1 MASAVNWK
9 NPYADRL
16 GEWLKGNLHTHTS
29 PASACGSQPSA
40 EVIEL
45 YWQKGYQFLSVSDH
59 MALSEI
65 AESRGMTWIPGIE
78 WNSEAG
84 EHTGIFTGDRAQLSE
99 MIGIQVHDDL
109 LKRLSGTDALVILN
123 HPNWQ
128 AVPHYSREALHR
140 KIPYDGIEIFNAV
153 IGRLVGNPDSTDKWD
168 HLLSQGRRVLGFASD
183 DSHRATDI
191 GRAWL
196 CVRAAKRTPEAV
208 IQAIKQGNF
217 YCSSG
222 IIFSDIRRENA
233 AIHVESDNAEEIMAT
248 GVDGRVIKTVKE
260 RQMTLEL
267 GGLDTPYVRFTA
279 RGCPAIMG
287 WTQPFFLK

>member
-1 MASAVNWK
+1 MPSTVNWI
-9 NPYADRL
+9 NPYADRQ
-16 GEWLKGNLHTHTS
+16 GEWLRGNLHTHTS
-29 PASACGSQPSA
+29 PASACGSQPAA
-40 EVIEL
+40 EVIDL
-45 YWQKGYQFLSVSDH
+45 YWQRGYQFLSVSDH
-59 MALSEI
+59 MALSVI

-84 EHTGIFTGDRAQLSE
+84 EHTGIFTADRALLSE
-99 MIGIQVHDDL
+99 MIGIKVHDDV

-128 AVPHYSREALHR
+128 AVPHYSREALHQ

-183 DSHRATDI
+183 DSHRADDI

-196 CVRAAKRTPEAV
+196 CVRAAKRTPEA
-208 IQAIKQGNF
+208 IIRAIKQGNF

-222 IIFSDIRRENA
+222 VGFSDIRRDEA
-233 AIHVESDNAEEIMAT
+233 AICVESDNAGEITAT
-248 GVDGRVIKTVKE
+248 GAEGREIKTVKD
-260 RQMTLEL
+260 RAMTLDL
-267 GGLDTPYVRFTA
+267 AGLDSPYVRFTA
-279 RGCPAIMG
+279 RGSAGITG